1 MEVFVPSQILLRYL
15 LVFSGHLLQPLVC
28 VYAIYLENKEGLMT
42 SAVAFFQVM
51 CTLLRLPHFPST
63 SPASFSLG
71 DHFAIPGTCC
81 AGGFLPLCRVEA
93 GCEFRQS
100 AAWL

>member
-1 MEVFVPSQILLRYL
+1 
-15 LVFSGHLLQPLVC
+15 
-28 VYAIYLENKEGLMT
+28 MT
-42 SAVAFFQVM
+42 AAVAFFQAM
-51 CTLLRLPHFPST
+51 CTLLRLPHFLST

-71 DHFAIPGTCC
+71 GCFAIPGTRRE
-81 AGGFLPLCRVEA
+81 GGFLPLCRVEA